1 MADISRQDVQS
12 LLDTTRNILLQRLVT
27 RQEVQAITEGA
38 RDRIVANMQQ
48 QAQLVRQM
56 NYQNIQMYRRVVA
69 LETRMANL
77 EHELKASRQLT
88 LHVAENMPQKI
99 IMPVMPE
106 NKAQAPTPTQQYAY
120 RPN

>member
-1 MADISRQDVQS
+1 
-12 LLDTTRNILLQRLVT
+12 
-27 RQEVQAITEGA
+27 
-38 RDRIVANMQQ
+38 MQQ

-56 NYQNIQMYRRVVA
+56 NYQ
-69 LETRMANL
+69 RMANL